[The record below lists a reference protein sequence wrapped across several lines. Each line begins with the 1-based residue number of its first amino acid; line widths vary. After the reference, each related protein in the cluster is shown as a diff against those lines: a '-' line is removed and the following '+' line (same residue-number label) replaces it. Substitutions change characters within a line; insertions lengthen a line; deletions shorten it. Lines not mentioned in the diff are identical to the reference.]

1 MCSGEVTAFD
11 SGTRFQVLGHR
22 VVQRS
27 KNIDMSDLAFAGSGA
42 LGLVN
47 AQKNTLEPK
56 SQTLNQM
63 SYSLK
68 S

>member
-47 AQKNTLEPK
+47 AQKIP
-56 SQTLNQM
+56 
-63 SYSLK
+63 
-68 S
+68 